1 MKNKKSYMN
10 INNIISE
17 GLFKTILDLLI
28 VKPALKKNKSF
39 QKSLKDL
46 NKSIDKLEKSMNKSA
61 EMKGTKKVKLDRYNL
76 KDFL

>member
-1 MKNKKSYMN
+1 MKNKKSYMDR
-10 INNIISE
+10 NNIMEE
-17 GLFKTILDLLI
+17 GLFKTILDLLV

-61 EMKGTKKVKLDRYNL
+61 EMKGTKKVKLDKYNL
-76 KDFL
+76 KDFV

>member
-1 MKNKKSYMN
+1 MKVFLKP
-10 INNIISE
+10 
-17 GLFKTILDLLI
+17 LDLLI

-39 QKSLKDL
+39 QKGLKDL

>member
-39 QKSLKDL
+39 QKGLKDL
-46 NKSIDKLEKSMNKSA
+46 NKSIDKLEKSMNKSS